1 MRSLWVVAAVFVGQ
15 AIKVVLLLFV
25 RVQLLLYEVFL
36 LGHQVLPVP
45 GQHML
50 ILHLD
55 VLTGNTGLGGRRELA
70 QLVLQALQTNVL
82 VASLMLVI
90 SPDGLRGRVSFLGKC
105 RMLPGTLLPILVRAE
120 SLHFGFG
127 VRLLWLLLGVHV
139 VIP

>member
-1 MRSLWVVAAVFVGQ
+1 MRSLGVVAAVFVGQ

-36 LGHQVLPVP
+36 LGHQVLPVS

-82 VASLMLVI
+82 VASLLLEI
-90 SPDGLRGRVSFLGKC
+90 SPDGLRGRVSFFGKC
-105 RMLPGTLLPILVRAE
+105 HMLPGTPFTVLVRAE
-120 SLHFGFG
+120 SLHFRFIVG
-127 VRLLWLLLGVHV
+127 LLWLLHV
-139 VIP
+139 LIP

>member
-1 MRSLWVVAAVFVGQ
+1 MRSLGVVAAVFVGQ

-82 VASLMLVI
+82 VASLLLEI
-90 SPDGLRGRVSFLGKC
+90 SPDGLRGRVSFFGKC
-105 RMLPGTLLPILVRAE
+105 HMLPGTPFTVLVRAE
-120 SLHFGFG
+120 SLHFRFIVG
-127 VRLLWLLLGVHV
+127 LLWLLHV
-139 VIP
+139 LIP

>member
-1 MRSLWVVAAVFVGQ
+1 MPLRRSLVVVAAVFVGQ

-25 RVQLLLYEVFL
+25 RVQLLLDEILL

-70 QLVLQALQTNVL
+70 QLVLEALQTNVMG
-82 VASLMLVI
+82 ASLLLEI
-90 SPDGLRGRVSFLGKC
+90 SPDGL
-105 RMLPGTLLPILVRAE
+105 
-120 SLHFGFG
+120 
-127 VRLLWLLLGVHV
+127 
-139 VIP
+139 

>member
-1 MRSLWVVAAVFVGQ
+1 MPLRWSLGVVAAVLVGQ

-25 RVQLLLYEVFL
+25 RVQLLLDEILL

-82 VASLMLVI
+82 VASLMLEI
-90 SPDGLRGRVSFLGKC
+90 SPDGLRGRMSFLGKC
-105 RMLPGTLLPILVRAE
+105 YMLPGTLLSILVSAE
-120 SLHFGFG
+120 SLHFGFIVG
-127 VRLLWLLLGVHV
+127 LLWLLHV
-139 VIP
+139 LIP